1 MRTSKYAI
9 YEFLLFHFFV
19 VSYWL
24 SFPQKDSWAVTAFL
38 FLTIA
43 VLLILEYLRTRIF
56 VSPLF
61 FWYAFWL
68 GAITLGRMFLTEAY
82 PLHQEWSVPLL
93 RLVVA
98 NTVVFYW
105 AFLLGERGKGDAACL
120 PADAGKE
127 PIRVLGR
134 DLADLVLAMLVI
146 ASVAFIVNVLHMGVI
161 PQLSGDAN
169 ATRGSF
175 IATRY
180 YRIVSLMRF
189 SLLFV
194 PPAVKGTES
203 KEKKICLAVLTGIY
217 LFEEMLSGWRGF
229 TLQAIILL
237 ATSYFLFSDSTDT
250 KKRRRNLL
258 VAFLAGFA
266 VVAFIV
272 YVTVTRDSTFD
283 SFERRVRYAVENFY
297 LYVAPNFLNFQTAM
311 QKVQPKGYFLYT
323 MEAFWG
329 FFRNPWEIPQ
339 YVYADIEYNI
349 GAYNVCTYLLE
360 PYCDL
365 GLSGTLL
372 WSAAIAFFSGE
383 AFGRCR
389 RKPSGFSLVLLGI
402 MNITVFYLHNNFFL
416 RSTSLLL
423 WLAAGGVISLLSTE
437 KRE

>member
-1 MRTSKYAI
+1 MRISKYAI
-9 YEFLLFHFFV
+9 YEFLLFHFYLVF
-19 VSYWL
+19 YWL
-24 SFPQKDSWAVTAFL
+24 SFPQKDNWQITVIL
-38 FLTIA
+38 FVLIA
-43 VLLILEYLRTRIF
+43 VLLVLEYLRTKLF

-82 PLHQEWSVPLL
+82 PLHQEWSASLL
-93 RLVVA
+93 RLVTL

-105 AFLLGERGKGDAACL
+105 AFHLGERGKGDAACL
-120 PADAGKE
+120 PEEKGAIPFGDS
-127 PIRVLGR
+127 R
-134 DLADLVLAMLVI
+134 LADLVLGMLLL
-146 ASVAFIVNVLHMGVI
+146 ASVAFILNVLHMGVI

-194 PPAVKGTES
+194 PPAVRVADSRG
-203 KEKKICLAVLTGIY
+203 KKICLIALTGIY

-237 ATSYFLFSDSTDT
+237 ATSYFLFSDIADA
-250 KKRRRNLL
+250 KNRRRNLFIAL
-258 VAFLAGFA
+258 LAGVA
-266 VVAFIV
+266 VLAFIII
-272 YVTVTRDSTFD
+272 VTVTRDSTFD

-329 FFRNPWEIPQ
+329 FFRHPWEVPQ

-365 GLSGTLL
+365 GLPGTLL
-372 WSAAIAFFSGE
+372 WSAVIAFFSGE

-389 RKPSGFSLVLLGI
+389 KNSSGFFLVLLGI

-423 WLAAGGVISLLSTE
+423 WLAAGGVISLLSTK

>member
-1 MRTSKYAI
+1 MRISKYAI
-9 YEFLLFHFFV
+9 YEFLLFHFFLV
-19 VSYWL
+19 FYWL
-24 SFPQKDSWAVTAFL
+24 SFPQKDNWQITVIL
-38 FLTIA
+38 FVLIA
-43 VLLILEYLRTRIF
+43 VLLVLEYLRTKLF

-82 PLHQEWSVPLL
+82 PLHQEWSASLL
-93 RLVVA
+93 RLVTL

-105 AFLLGERGKGDAACL
+105 AFHLGERGKGDAACL
-120 PADAGKE
+120 PEEKGAIPFGDS
-127 PIRVLGR
+127 R
-134 DLADLVLAMLVI
+134 LADLVLGMLLL
-146 ASVAFIVNVLHMGVI
+146 ASVAFILNVLHMGVI

-194 PPAVKGTES
+194 PPAVRVADSRG
-203 KEKKICLAVLTGIY
+203 KKICLIALTGIY

-237 ATSYFLFSDSTDT
+237 ATSYFLFSDIADA
-250 KKRRRNLL
+250 KNRRRNLFIAL
-258 VAFLAGFA
+258 LAGVA
-266 VVAFIV
+266 VLAFIIV
-272 YVTVTRDSTFD
+272 VTVTRDSTFD

-329 FFRNPWEIPQ
+329 FFRHPWEIPQ

-365 GLSGTLL
+365 GLPGTLL
-372 WSAAIAFFSGE
+372 WSAVIAFFSGE

-389 RKPSGFSLVLLGI
+389 KNSSGFFLVLLGI

-423 WLAAGGVISLLSTE
+423 WLAAGGVISLLSTK

>member
-1 MRTSKYAI
+1 MRISKYAI
-9 YEFLLFHFFV
+9 YEFLLFHFYLVF
-19 VSYWL
+19 YWL
-24 SFPQKDSWAVTAFL
+24 SFPQKDNWQITVIL
-38 FLTIA
+38 FALIA
-43 VLLILEYLRTRIF
+43 VLLVLEYLRTKLF

-82 PLHQEWSVPLL
+82 PLHQEWSAPLL
-93 RLVVA
+93 RLVTL

-105 AFLLGERGKGDAACL
+105 AFHLGERGKGDAVCL
-120 PADAGKE
+120 PEEKGVIPFDDS
-127 PIRVLGR
+127 RF
-134 DLADLVLAMLVI
+134 ADLVLGMLLL
-146 ASVAFIVNVLHMGVI
+146 ASVAFILNVLHMGVI

-194 PPAVKGTES
+194 PPAVRVADSRG
-203 KEKKICLAVLTGIY
+203 KKICLIALTGIY

-237 ATSYFLFSDSTDT
+237 ATSYFLFSDIADA
-250 KKRRRNLL
+250 KNRRRNLFIAL
-258 VAFLAGFA
+258 LAGVA
-266 VVAFIV
+266 VLAFIII
-272 YVTVTRDSTFD
+272 VTVTRDSTFD

-329 FFRNPWEIPQ
+329 FFRHPWEVPQ

-365 GLSGTLL
+365 GLPGTLL
-372 WSAAIAFFSGE
+372 WSAVIAFFSGE

-389 RKPSGFSLVLLGI
+389 KNSSGFFLVLLGI

-423 WLAAGGVISLLSTE
+423 WLAAGGVISLLSTK

>member
-1 MRTSKYAI
+1 MRISKYAI
-9 YEFLLFHFFV
+9 YEFLLFHFYLVF
-19 VSYWL
+19 YWL
-24 SFPQKDSWAVTAFL
+24 SFPQKDNWQITVIL
-38 FLTIA
+38 FVLIA
-43 VLLILEYLRTRIF
+43 VLLVLEYLRTKLF
-56 VSPLF
+56 VSPLI

-82 PLHQEWSVPLL
+82 PLHQEWSASLL
-93 RLVVA
+93 RLVTL

-105 AFLLGERGKGDAACL
+105 AFHLGERGKGDAACL
-120 PADAGKE
+120 PEEKGAIPFGDS
-127 PIRVLGR
+127 R
-134 DLADLVLAMLVI
+134 LADLVLGMLLL
-146 ASVAFIVNVLHMGVI
+146 ASVAFILNVLHMGVI

-194 PPAVKGTES
+194 PPAVRVADSRG
-203 KEKKICLAVLTGIY
+203 KKICLIALTGIY

-237 ATSYFLFSDSTDT
+237 ATSYFLFSDIADA
-250 KKRRRNLL
+250 KNRRRNLFIAL
-258 VAFLAGFA
+258 LAGVA
-266 VVAFIV
+266 VLAFIII
-272 YVTVTRDSTFD
+272 VTVTRDSTFD

-329 FFRNPWEIPQ
+329 FFRHPWEVPQ

-365 GLSGTLL
+365 GLPGTLL
-372 WSAAIAFFSGE
+372 WSAVIAFFSGE

-389 RKPSGFSLVLLGI
+389 KNSSGFFLVLLGI

-423 WLAAGGVISLLSTE
+423 WLAAGGVISLLSTK

>member
-1 MRTSKYAI
+1 MRISKYAI
-9 YEFLLFHFFV
+9 YEFLLFHFYLVF
-19 VSYWL
+19 YWL
-24 SFPQKDSWAVTAFL
+24 SFPQKDNWQITVIL
-38 FLTIA
+38 FALIA
-43 VLLILEYLRTRIF
+43 VLLVLEYLRTKLF

-82 PLHQEWSVPLL
+82 PLHQEWSASLL
-93 RLVVA
+93 RLVTL

-105 AFLLGERGKGDAACL
+105 AFHLGERGKGDAVCL
-120 PADAGKE
+120 PEEKGVIPFDDS
-127 PIRVLGR
+127 RF
-134 DLADLVLAMLVI
+134 ADLVLGMLLL
-146 ASVAFIVNVLHMGVI
+146 ASVAFILNVLHMGVI

-194 PPAVKGTES
+194 PPAVRVADSRG
-203 KEKKICLAVLTGIY
+203 KKICLVALTGIY

-237 ATSYFLFSDSTDT
+237 ATSYFLFSDIADA
-250 KKRRRNLL
+250 KNRRRNLF
-258 VAFLAGFA
+258 VALLAGVA
-266 VVAFIV
+266 VLAFIIV
-272 YVTVTRDSTFD
+272 VTVTRDSTFD

-329 FFRNPWEIPQ
+329 FFRHPWEIPQ

-365 GLSGTLL
+365 GLPGTLL
-372 WSAAIAFFSGE
+372 WSAVIAFFSGE

-389 RKPSGFSLVLLGI
+389 KNSSGFFLVLLGI

-423 WLAAGGVISLLSTE
+423 WLAAGGVISLLSTK

>member
-1 MRTSKYAI
+1 MRISKYAI
-9 YEFLLFHFFV
+9 YEFLLFHFYLVF
-19 VSYWL
+19 YWL
-24 SFPQKDSWAVTAFL
+24 SFPQKDNWQITVIL
-38 FLTIA
+38 FVLIA
-43 VLLILEYLRTRIF
+43 VLLVLEYLRTKLF
-56 VSPLF
+56 VSPLI

-82 PLHQEWSVPLL
+82 PLHQEWSASLL
-93 RLVVA
+93 RLVTL

-105 AFLLGERGKGDAACL
+105 AFHLGERGKGDAACL
-120 PADAGKE
+120 PEEKGAIPFGDS
-127 PIRVLGR
+127 R
-134 DLADLVLAMLVI
+134 LADLVLGMLLL
-146 ASVAFIVNVLHMGVI
+146 ASVAFILNVLHMGVI

-194 PPAVKGTES
+194 PPAVRVADSRG
-203 KEKKICLAVLTGIY
+203 KKICLIALTGIY

-237 ATSYFLFSDSTDT
+237 ATSYFLFSDIADA
-250 KKRRRNLL
+250 KNRRRNLFIAL
-258 VAFLAGFA
+258 LAGVA
-266 VVAFIV
+266 VLAFIII
-272 YVTVTRDSTFD
+272 VTVTRDSTFD

-329 FFRNPWEIPQ
+329 FFRHPWEIPQ

-365 GLSGTLL
+365 GLPGTLL
-372 WSAAIAFFSGE
+372 WSAVIAFFSGE

-389 RKPSGFSLVLLGI
+389 KNSSGFFLVLLGI

-423 WLAAGGVISLLSTE
+423 WLAAGGVISLLSTK

>member
-1 MRTSKYAI
+1 M
-9 YEFLLFHFFV
+9 
-19 VSYWL
+19 
-24 SFPQKDSWAVTAFL
+24 
-38 FLTIA
+38 
-43 VLLILEYLRTRIF
+43 
-56 VSPLF
+56 
-61 FWYAFWL
+61 
-68 GAITLGRMFLTEAY
+68 
-82 PLHQEWSVPLL
+82 
-93 RLVVA
+93 
-98 NTVVFYW
+98 VFYW
-105 AFLLGERGKGDAACL
+105 AFHLGERGKGDASCL
-120 PADAGKE
+120 PEEKGVIPFGDS
-127 PIRVLGR
+127 R
-134 DLADLVLAMLVI
+134 LADLVLGMLLL
-146 ASVAFIVNVLHMGVI
+146 ASVAFILNVLHMGVI

-189 SLLFV
+189 SMLFV
-194 PPAVKGTES
+194 PPAVRVADSRG
-203 KEKKICLAVLTGIY
+203 KKICLIALTGIY

-237 ATSYFLFSDSTDT
+237 ATSYFLFSDIADA
-250 KKRRRNLL
+250 KNRRRNLFIAL
-258 VAFLAGFA
+258 LAGVA
-266 VVAFIV
+266 VLAFIII
-272 YVTVTRDSTFD
+272 VTVTRDSTFD

-297 LYVAPNFLNFQTAM
+297 PYVAPNFLNFQTAM

-329 FFRNPWEIPQ
+329 FFRHPWEVPQ

-365 GLSGTLL
+365 GLPGTLL
-372 WSAAIAFFSGE
+372 WSAVIAFFSGE

-389 RKPSGFSLVLLGI
+389 KNSSGFFLVLLGI

-423 WLAAGGVISLLSTE
+423 WLAAGGVISLLSTK

>member
-1 MRTSKYAI
+1 MRISKYAI
-9 YEFLLFHFFV
+9 YEFLLFHFFLV
-19 VSYWL
+19 FYWL
-24 SFPQKDSWAVTAFL
+24 SFPQKDNWQITVIL
-38 FLTIA
+38 FVLIA
-43 VLLILEYLRTRIF
+43 VLLVLEYLRTKLF

-82 PLHQEWSVPLL
+82 PLHQEWSASLL
-93 RLVVA
+93 RLVIL

-105 AFLLGERGKGDAACL
+105 AFHLGERGKGDAACL
-120 PADAGKE
+120 PEEKGAIPFGDS
-127 PIRVLGR
+127 R
-134 DLADLVLAMLVI
+134 LADLVLGMLLL
-146 ASVAFIVNVLHMGVI
+146 ASVAFILNVLYMGVI

-194 PPAVKGTES
+194 PPAVRIADSRG
-203 KEKKICLAVLTGIY
+203 KKICLIALTGIY

-237 ATSYFLFSDSTDT
+237 ATSYFLFSDIADA
-250 KKRRRNLL
+250 KNRRRNLFIAL
-258 VAFLAGFA
+258 LAGVA
-266 VVAFIV
+266 VLAFIII
-272 YVTVTRDSTFD
+272 VTVTRDSTFD
-283 SFERRVRYAVENFY
+283 SFERRLRYAVENFY

-329 FFRNPWEIPQ
+329 FFRHPWEVPQ

-365 GLSGTLL
+365 GLPGTVL

-389 RKPSGFSLVLLGI
+389 KNSSGFFLVLLGI

-423 WLAAGGVISLLSTE
+423 WLAAGGVISLLSTK

>member
-1 MRTSKYAI
+1 MRISKYAI
-9 YEFLLFHFFV
+9 YEFLLFHFYLV
-19 VSYWL
+19 LYWL
-24 SFPQKDSWAVTAFL
+24 SFPQKDNWQITVIL
-38 FLTIA
+38 FVLIA
-43 VLLILEYLRTRIF
+43 VLLVLEYLRTKLF

-82 PLHQEWSVPLL
+82 PLHQEWSVSLL
-93 RLVVA
+93 RLVTL

-105 AFLLGERGKGDAACL
+105 AFHLGERGKGDAACL
-120 PADAGKE
+120 PEEKGAIPFGDS
-127 PIRVLGR
+127 R
-134 DLADLVLAMLVI
+134 LADLVLGMLLL
-146 ASVAFIVNVLHMGVI
+146 ASVAFILNVLHMGVI

-194 PPAVKGTES
+194 PPAVRVADSRG
-203 KEKKICLAVLTGIY
+203 KKICLIALTGIY

-237 ATSYFLFSDSTDT
+237 ATSYFLFSDIADA
-250 KKRRRNLL
+250 KNRRRNLFIAL
-258 VAFLAGFA
+258 LAGVA
-266 VVAFIV
+266 VLAFIII
-272 YVTVTRDSTFD
+272 VTVTRDSTFD

-329 FFRNPWEIPQ
+329 FFRHPWEVPQ

-365 GLSGTLL
+365 GLPGTLL
-372 WSAAIAFFSGE
+372 WSAVIAFFSGE

-389 RKPSGFSLVLLGI
+389 KNSSGFFLVLLGI

-423 WLAAGGVISLLSTE
+423 WLAAGGVISLLSTK

>member
-1 MRTSKYAI
+1 MRISKYAI
-9 YEFLLFHFFV
+9 YEFLLFHFFLV
-19 VSYWL
+19 FYWL
-24 SFPQKDSWAVTAFL
+24 SFPQKDNWQITVIL
-38 FLTIA
+38 FVLIA
-43 VLLILEYLRTRIF
+43 VLLVLEYLRTKLF

-82 PLHQEWSVPLL
+82 PLHQEWSAPLL
-93 RLVVA
+93 RLVTL

-105 AFLLGERGKGDAACL
+105 AFHLGERGKGDAACL
-120 PADAGKE
+120 PEEKGAIPFGDS
-127 PIRVLGR
+127 R
-134 DLADLVLAMLVI
+134 LADLVLGMLLL
-146 ASVAFIVNVLHMGVI
+146 ASVAFILNVLHMGVV

-194 PPAVKGTES
+194 PPAVRVADSRG
-203 KEKKICLAVLTGIY
+203 KKICLVALTGIY

-237 ATSYFLFSDSTDT
+237 ATSFFLFSDIADA
-250 KKRRRNLL
+250 KNRRRNLFIAL
-258 VAFLAGFA
+258 LAGVA
-266 VVAFIV
+266 VLAFIII
-272 YVTVTRDSTFD
+272 VTVTRDSTFD
-283 SFERRVRYAVENFY
+283 SFERRLRYAVENFY

-329 FFRNPWEIPQ
+329 FFRHPWEIPQ
-339 YVYADIEYNI
+339 YVYADIEYNM

-365 GLSGTLL
+365 GLPGTLL
-372 WSAAIAFFSGE
+372 WSAVIAFFSGE

-389 RKPSGFSLVLLGI
+389 KNSSGFFLVLLGI

-423 WLAAGGVISLLSTE
+423 WLAAGGVISLLSTK

>member
-1 MRTSKYAI
+1 MRISKYAI
-9 YEFLLFHFFV
+9 YEFLLFHFFLV
-19 VSYWL
+19 FYWL
-24 SFPQKDSWAVTAFL
+24 SFPQKDNWQITVIL
-38 FLTIA
+38 FVLIA
-43 VLLILEYLRTRIF
+43 VLLVLEYLRTKLF

-82 PLHQEWSVPLL
+82 PLHQEWSASLL
-93 RLVVA
+93 RLVTL

-105 AFLLGERGKGDAACL
+105 AFHLGERGKGDAACL
-120 PADAGKE
+120 PEEKGAIPFGDS
-127 PIRVLGR
+127 R
-134 DLADLVLAMLVI
+134 LADLVLGMLLL
-146 ASVAFIVNVLHMGVI
+146 ASVAFILNVLHMGVI

-194 PPAVKGTES
+194 PPAVRVADSRG
-203 KEKKICLAVLTGIY
+203 KKICLIALTGIY

-237 ATSYFLFSDSTDT
+237 ATSYFLFSDIADA
-250 KKRRRNLL
+250 KNRRRNLFIAL
-258 VAFLAGFA
+258 LAGVA
-266 VVAFIV
+266 VLAFIII
-272 YVTVTRDSTFD
+272 VTVTRDSTFD

-329 FFRNPWEIPQ
+329 FFRHPWEVPQ

-365 GLSGTLL
+365 GLPGTLL
-372 WSAAIAFFSGE
+372 WSAVIAFFSGE

-389 RKPSGFSLVLLGI
+389 KNSSGFFLVLLGI

-423 WLAAGGVISLLSTE
+423 WLAAGGVISLLSTK

>member
-1 MRTSKYAI
+1 MRISKYAI
-9 YEFLLFHFFV
+9 YEFLLFHFYLV
-19 VSYWL
+19 LYWL
-24 SFPQKDSWAVTAFL
+24 SFPQKDNWQITVIL
-38 FLTIA
+38 FVLIA
-43 VLLILEYLRTRIF
+43 VLLVLEYLRTKLF

-68 GAITLGRMFLTEAY
+68 GAITLGRMFLREAY
-82 PLHQEWSVPLL
+82 PLHQEWSASLL
-93 RLVVA
+93 RLVTL

-105 AFLLGERGKGDAACL
+105 AFHLGERGKGDASCL
-120 PADAGKE
+120 PEEKGVIPFGDS
-127 PIRVLGR
+127 R
-134 DLADLVLAMLVI
+134 LADLVLGMLLL
-146 ASVAFIVNVLHMGVI
+146 ASVAFILNVLHMGVI

-189 SLLFV
+189 SMLFV
-194 PPAVKGTES
+194 PPAVRVADSRG
-203 KEKKICLAVLTGIY
+203 KKICLIALTGIY

-237 ATSYFLFSDSTDT
+237 ATSYFLFSDIADA
-250 KKRRRNLL
+250 KNRRRNLFIAL
-258 VAFLAGFA
+258 LAGVA
-266 VVAFIV
+266 VLAFIII
-272 YVTVTRDSTFD
+272 VTVTRDSTFD

-329 FFRNPWEIPQ
+329 FFRHPWEVPQ

-365 GLSGTLL
+365 GLPGTLL
-372 WSAAIAFFSGE
+372 WSAVIAFFSGE

-389 RKPSGFSLVLLGI
+389 KNSSGFFLVLLGI

-423 WLAAGGVISLLSTE
+423 WLAAGGVISLLSTK

>member
-1 MRTSKYAI
+1 MRISKYAI
-9 YEFLLFHFFV
+9 YEFLLFHFYLVF
-19 VSYWL
+19 YWL
-24 SFPQKDSWAVTAFL
+24 SFPRKDSWGITAIL
-38 FLTIA
+38 FLLIA
-43 VLLILEYLRTRIF
+43 ALLALEYLRTKLFI
-56 VSPLF
+56 SPLF

-93 RLVVA
+93 RLVTA
-98 NTVVFYW
+98 NTAVFFW
-105 AFLLGERGKGDAACL
+105 AFHLGERGKGDAVCL
-120 PADAGKE
+120 PEKKE
-127 PIRVLGR
+127 EVIFGSSRLT
-134 DLADLVLAMLVI
+134 DLVTVMLLL
-146 ASVAFIVNVLHMGVI
+146 ASVAFLLNVLHMRVI

-180 YRIVSLMRF
+180 YRVVSLMRF

-194 PPAVKGTES
+194 PPAVKAADSQG
-203 KEKKICLAVLTGIY
+203 KKICLIALTGIY

-237 ATSYFLFSDSTDT
+237 ATSYFLFSDIADT
-250 KKRRRNLL
+250 KKRRKNLL
-258 VAFLAGFA
+258 VALLAGLA
-266 VVAFIV
+266 VVAFIIA
-272 YVTVTRDSTFD
+272 VTVTRDSTFD
-283 SFERRVRYAVENFY
+283 SFERRVRYAIENFY

-311 QKVQPKGYFLYT
+311 QKVQPKGYLLYT

-339 YVYADIEYNI
+339 YIYADIEYNI

-372 WSAAIAFFSGE
+372 WSAVIAFLSGE
-383 AFGRCR
+383 AFGSCR
-389 RKPSGFSLVLLGI
+389 RNPSGFSLVLLGI
-402 MNITVFYLHNNFFL
+402 MNVTVFYLHNNFFL

-423 WLAAGGVISLLSTE
+423 WLAAGGVISLLSTK

>member
-1 MRTSKYAI
+1 MRISKYAI
-9 YEFLLFHFFV
+9 YEFLLFHFYLVF
-19 VSYWL
+19 YWL
-24 SFPQKDSWAVTAFL
+24 SFPQKDNWQITVIL
-38 FLTIA
+38 FVLIA
-43 VLLILEYLRTRIF
+43 VLLVLEYLRTKLF

-82 PLHQEWSVPLL
+82 PLHQEWSASLL
-93 RLVVA
+93 RLVTL

-105 AFLLGERGKGDAACL
+105 AFHLGERGKGDAACL
-120 PADAGKE
+120 PEEKGAIPFGDS
-127 PIRVLGR
+127 R
-134 DLADLVLAMLVI
+134 LADLVLGMLLL
-146 ASVAFIVNVLHMGVI
+146 ASVAFILNVLHMGVI

-194 PPAVKGTES
+194 PPAVRVADSRG
-203 KEKKICLAVLTGIY
+203 KKICLIALTGIY

-237 ATSYFLFSDSTDT
+237 ATSFFLFSDIADA
-250 KKRRRNLL
+250 KNRRRNLFIAL
-258 VAFLAGFA
+258 LAGVA
-266 VVAFIV
+266 VLAFIII
-272 YVTVTRDSTFD
+272 VTITRDSTFD

-329 FFRNPWEIPQ
+329 FFRHPWEIPQ

-372 WSAAIAFFSGE
+372 WSAVIAFFSGE
-383 AFGRCR
+383 AFGRC
-389 RKPSGFSLVLLGI
+389 S
-402 MNITVFYLHNNFFL
+402 
-416 RSTSLLL
+416 
-423 WLAAGGVISLLSTE
+423 
-437 KRE
+437 